1 MEVKRGRAGQR
12 RSYGVVVRAVAV
24 RTAVAADLDA
34 IRAVFRA
41 ASLSNAGDRVALLA
55 HPELLVWPGTAI
67 AEGWTRVAV
76 EDDGA
81 VVGFATAVPI
91 DGEWV
96 LEDLFVEPERMRQ
109 GVARRLIEDM
119 LVLAARS
126 GIRRVWVTANPHAM
140 AFYTAVGFVP
150 DGTAQ
155 TYFGS
160 APRLRLDVL
169 DPRR

>member
-1 MEVKRGRAGQR
+1 VRAYR
-12 RSYGVVVRAVAV
+12 SAWSYGVVVGPVAV

-34 IRAVFRA
+34 VRAVFRA
-41 ASLSNAGDRVALLA
+41 ASLSNAGDRAALLA
-55 HPELLVWPGTAI
+55 NPELLVWPGTAI

-76 EDDGA
+76 EDGRA
-81 VVGFATAVPI
+81 IVGFATAVPV
-91 DGEWV
+91 DGEWE
-96 LEDLFVEPERMRQ
+96 LEDLFVELGRRRQ
-109 GVARRLIEDM
+109 GVARRLNED
-119 LVLAARS
+119 LYIVPARTDVRS
-126 GIRRVWVTANPHAM
+126 VRVTANPHAM

-155 TYFGS
+155 TLFGP